1 MLNPNDRIL
10 LLSSL
15 KPPEGYILDFA
26 LGTSFTLDLFSLLTV
41 PMGFAFS
48 DWHGANEDDTP
59 NSIALLGAL
68 RRSAERIAVFC
79 QIGRISVPKNVD
91 LLYSYLENTVYEVAP
106 DDQQGIFHP
115 KIWIIRFVSEKDKSI
130 RYRVL
135 CSSRNLSPDRSW
147 DTLLCLDG
155 TVADRN
161 LGISVNHPLADFV
174 SELPKLSSRPL
185 SDNHKK
191 SITRIQNELRITKF
205 ELPEGFESYA
215 FWPLGIAR
223 YEKWPFDTRIDR
235 LLIMAPFVDEG
246 FLTKIGNSGKGNI
259 LISRLETLMAL
270 APGSFRNFNKVY
282 FFNPEAKPEE
292 DTTDRLQYSAEL
304 PLDGLHAKLFI
315 IEQGWDSYILTG
327 SANAT
332 SAALRHNVELLAEMG
347 GKKSQFGIDALLN
360 RSDKKGVVEFI
371 DFLQE
376 FRQGAPM
383 SVDPEKQAIEKLL
396 NDVRDTLVS
405 AGINARVTSAEGE
418 NVFCVQLSAKRRIIE
433 LSPKVNIKCWPISL
447 HEKNALT
454 ANFESGIIANFT
466 PLSFE
471 ALTSFFAF
479 ELAYRDKANS
489 RVVRFVLNL
498 PLDGAPADRIDRLLY
513 SFLGERNRFLRFLF
527 FLLIDENPEYRG
539 MAVKLLGGNKEND
552 AQVDGPF
559 LSIAI
564 FEMLVRALYRDPE
577 KLDHVNKLVQ
587 DLRKTVQGRKLLPDE
602 FDSIW
607 EPIWQARQ
615 EIENER

>member
-1 MLNPNDRIL
+1 
-10 LLSSL
+10 
-15 KPPEGYILDFA
+15 
-26 LGTSFTLDLFSLLTV
+26 
-41 PMGFAFS
+41 
-48 DWHGANEDDTP
+48 
-59 NSIALLGAL
+59 
-68 RRSAERIAVFC
+68 
-79 QIGRISVPKNVD
+79 
-91 LLYSYLENTVYEVAP
+91 
-106 DDQQGIFHP
+106 
-115 KIWIIRFVSEKDKSI
+115 
-130 RYRVL
+130 
-135 CSSRNLSPDRSW
+135 
-147 DTLLCLDG
+147 
-155 TVADRN
+155 
-161 LGISVNHPLADFV
+161 
-174 SELPKLSSRPL
+174 
-185 SDNHKK
+185 
-191 SITRIQNELRITKF
+191 
-205 ELPEGFESYA
+205 
-215 FWPLGIAR
+215 
-223 YEKWPFDTRIDR
+223 
-235 LLIMAPFVDEG
+235 MAPFVDEG

-418 NVFCVQLSAKRRIIE
+418 NVFCVQLSTKRRIVE
-433 LSPKVNIKCWPISL
+433 LSPEVNIKCWPISL
-447 HEKNALT
+447 HEKNAVT

-559 LSIAI
+559 LSITI